1 MLWQVEATTLSFQNS
16 QAEDWKIKKK
26 EETKKGERKKK
37 KKKKKKRRGKN
48 YRAARWRGKS
58 YGKRIFPSLR

>member
-26 EETKKGERKKK
+26 RGNKKRGYKKKKK
-37 KKKKKKRRGKN
+37 KKKKKKREE
-48 YRAARWRGKS
+48 
-58 YGKRIFPSLR
+58 L